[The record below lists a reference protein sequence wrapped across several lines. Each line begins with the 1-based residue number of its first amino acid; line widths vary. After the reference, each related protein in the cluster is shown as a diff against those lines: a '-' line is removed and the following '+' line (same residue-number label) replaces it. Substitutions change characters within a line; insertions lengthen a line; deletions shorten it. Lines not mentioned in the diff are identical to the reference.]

1 MKVIIAGPRDF
12 NDYNVVVEAI
22 KESGFEITEV
32 VSGKASGVDSL
43 GEIYAMTNE
52 IPIQP
57 FPVDDWK
64 RSDGTIDYAA
74 GPRRNARMAKYANAL
89 IAISVGPKGSKG
101 TNNMIQQARR
111 HKLKV
116 YVKRIEYGS

>member
-12 NDYNVVVEAI
+12 NDYRVVEEAI

-32 VSGKASGVDSL
+32 VSGKCSGVDSL
-43 GEIYAMTNE
+43 GEIYAMTNDIHIE
-52 IPIQP
+52 P

-64 RSDGTIDYAA
+64 KPDGTIDYSA
-74 GPRRNARMAKYANAL
+74 GPRRNTRMAKYADAL
-89 IAISVGPKGSKG
+89 IAISVGPSGSKG

-111 HKLKV
+111 RKLKV
-116 YVKRIEYGS
+116 YVKRVE